1 MRIFNQT
8 KNIAPK
14 NMGLKMAALVTMVLT
29 SFGAFA
35 NGSESGISDTNLTM
49 ILLGMMVVQI
59 ALLYVISG
67 VFKSLTANASI
78 WRKYAKLPNASLVLT
93 ALFVLSSTGLFAQ
106 GGNSSLFI
114 LDSGLE
120 ILLISIN
127 GFLLLVIILL
137 LVNVKKITNALKSTA
152 DEDET
157 FVADT
162 DLFSSIG
169 LTDAV
174 SIEDEDSILLDHDYD
189 GIHELD
195 NNLPP
200 WWLWGFYITIFF
212 AFVYMWYYLKEDT
225 RNVGNN
231 EYVAEMQIAA
241 AEAEAR
247 GASVD
252 ESSVK
257 LLSSEADLAAGA
269 EIFKNNCV
277 ACHLADGGGSVG
289 PNLTDEFWIHG
300 GGIKDVFRTIKVGVP
315 EKGMIS
321 WESQLS
327 PTDIQKVASFVI
339 SLKGTTPAVGKAPEG
354 DKWTGE

>member
-1 MRIFNQT
+1 MRIFNQS
-8 KNIAPK
+8 KNIASK

-35 NGSESGISDTNLTM
+35 NGADSGISDTNLTI
-49 ILLGMMVVQI
+49 ILLGMMAVQI

-67 VFKSLTANASI
+67 VFKSLTANVSI
-78 WRKYAKLPNASLVLT
+78 WRKYAKVPNASLVLT
-93 ALFVLSSTGLFAQ
+93 ALFVLSSTGVFAQ
-106 GGNSSLFI
+106 DGASLSFV

-120 ILLISIN
+120 VLLISIN
-127 GFLLLVIILL
+127 GFLLLVIIVLL
-137 LVNVKKITNALKSTA
+137 INVKKITNALKASADEEIATA
-152 DEDET
+152 DD
-157 FVADT
+157 

-174 SIEDEDSILLDHDYD
+174 AIEDEDSILLDHDYD

-212 AFVYMWYYLKEDT
+212 AFVYMWYYFKADT
-225 RNVGNN
+225 MHVGNN
-231 EYVAEMQIAA
+231 EYVAEMQVAA

-252 ESSVK
+252 ESTVK
-257 LLSSEADLAAGA
+257 LLTSEADLAAGA
-269 EIFKNNCV
+269 EIFKTNCV

-327 PTDIQKVASFVI
+327 PTDIQKVASFVK
-339 SLKGTTPAVGKAPEG
+339 SLKGTTPAISKAPEG